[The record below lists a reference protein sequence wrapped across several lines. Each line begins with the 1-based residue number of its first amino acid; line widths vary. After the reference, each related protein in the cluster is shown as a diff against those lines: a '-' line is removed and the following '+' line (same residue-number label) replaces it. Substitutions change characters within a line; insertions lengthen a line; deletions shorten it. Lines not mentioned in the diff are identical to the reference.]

1 MYCWWGTSWF
11 WKSWVTFKLT
21 INYYS
26 THFWGFESKGVIPDI
41 VTMAKGIGNGVPLGA
56 VVTTPE
62 IAKSLTSRLH
72 FNTYGGNPVSCAIGR
87 EVLKIMDDE
96 QTQKTSLVQGKKL
109 KDGLKKLQEKYDII
123 GDVRGQ
129 GLMLAFELVDDRKT
143 KTPAKP
149 EVVNQFLENTK
160 DNLILVGKSGLNGNV
175 IRMGPPM
182 IITDEDV
189 EFALD
194 AFDKSFK
201 NL

>member
-1 MYCWWGTSWF
+1 
-11 WKSWVTFKLT
+11 
-21 INYYS
+21 
-26 THFWGFESKGVIPDI
+26 
-41 VTMAKGIGNGVPLGA
+41 MAKGIGNGVPLGA